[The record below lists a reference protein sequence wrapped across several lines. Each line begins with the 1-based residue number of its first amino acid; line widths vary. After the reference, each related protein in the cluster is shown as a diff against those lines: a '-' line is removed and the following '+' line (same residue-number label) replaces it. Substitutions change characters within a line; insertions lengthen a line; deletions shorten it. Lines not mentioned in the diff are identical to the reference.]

1 MRSTYHPFPPTH
13 WSLVH
18 RAAHSAPEARKKA
31 LASLLARYLPALKSY
46 LRTARKL
53 KPADA
58 DDLLQSFIADKVLAR
73 DLLKH
78 ADASRGRF
86 RTFLLTS
93 LNNYAASRHRK
104 AVAKPTPTPL
114 HLPAPDPTP
123 ARAAEAAWA
132 RTLLQNVLDAMRH
145 ECRRTRRP
153 DVWAVFQTRI
163 LAPIYD
169 NTPPPSYADLAKT
182 LHLASPTQAANLLVT
197 AKRLYARLL
206 RTAIAEYERDDAA
219 IDDELA
225 ALHNALSEARP

>member
-1 MRSTYHPFPPTH
+1 TH
-13 WSLVH
+13 WSLVR
-18 RAAHSAPEARKKA
+18 RAAFSTPEARKQA
-31 LASLLARYLPALKSY
+31 LETLLARYLPALKSY

-53 KPADA
+53 RPADA
-58 DDLLQSFIADKVLAR
+58 DDLLQSFITDKVLAK

-78 ADASRGRF
+78 ADSSRGRF

-93 LNNYAASRHRK
+93 LNNYAVSRRRK

-114 HLPAPDPTP
+114 HLPATDPPP

-132 RTLLQNVLDAMRH
+132 RSLLANVLDAMRR

-169 NTPPPSYADLAKT
+169 NTQPPDYATLAKT
-182 LHLASPTQAANLLVT
+182 LGLASPTQAANLLVT

-219 IDDELA
+219 IDDELLSLHD
-225 ALHNALSEARP
+225 ALATPASAQGDPA